1 MKDDNFNFSGSVNAS
16 GGRGGDSYGNN
27 SGGHGGAGGSIHFV
41 KVGKE
46 FTPEGIAFSKIK
58 NPHKQYWKFVFKKFK
73 DLVRDH
79 KFGIV
84 SMVVVI
90 VLSGAAYFGYVNYT
104 PEFNSL
110 IGTFK
115 LSKDSVHPDS
125 QKLDRSVFDLVW
137 TTINGELT
145 SQERVNL
152 IADIS
157 GLETKEEVGVI
168 EDIGT
173 GGLTVLVKGDS
184 TDGHVGILRCDFSS
198 SWKQRLS
205 LFKKSD
211 TMKFKGI
218 VSTYDLSRQWIVLRD
233 CEL

>member
-1 MKDDNFNFSGSVNAS
+1 MKDDNSN
-16 GGRGGDSYGNN
+16 
-27 SGGHGGAGGSIHFV
+27 
-41 KVGKE
+41 KVGKN
-46 FTPEGIAFSKIK
+46 FMPEGTIFNDIK
-58 NPHKQYWKFVFKKFK
+58 NPHKQYWKFVFMKFK
-73 DLVRDH
+73 DLVWSH
-79 KFGIV
+79 KFWTV
-84 SMVVVI
+84 SVIVVI
-90 VLSGAAYFGYVNYT
+90 VLLSAAYFGHVNYT

-115 LSKDSVHPDS
+115 LPEDSAYPDS
-125 QKLDRSVFDLVW
+125 QRLDRSIFDLAW
-137 TTINGELT
+137 ETINGELT

-157 GLETKEEVGVI
+157 GLETNEEVGVV

-173 GGLTVLVKGDS
+173 DGLIVLIKGNN

-205 LFKKSD
+205 LLKKSD
-211 TMKFKGI
+211 TLKFKGT
-218 VSTYDLSRQWIVLRD
+218 VSSYDLSRQWIVLRN